1 MYGTIRSSYVK
12 AGSTITMDIEIPTNT
27 CAVLKLGAGMEIYE
41 DNNLLGKG
49 YMEMESGKYKLEIRK
64 TV

>member
-1 MYGTIRSSYVK
+1 
-12 AGSTITMDIEIPTNT
+12 MDIEIPTNT